1 MEAMEQVL
9 TTAEAAWES
18 LRDHRIPPTPR
29 NFEIWYG
36 YLGDDK
42 PALRTR
48 IDKAIAA
55 GEAWTPGSLDKL
67 YRDFF
72 ATHVDVSAIRDGSHE
87 LTQIAMQMSER
98 VVADRDAIDAFA
110 NILDR
115 AMPVLKTGRAGTDIP
130 RAVGAMKAA
139 TGETSERL
147 RALEQL
153 FTASVMR
160 IQELKE
166 ALIRA
171 ETEATRDALTGLANR
186 RMFDAALLQATSGNA
201 SEVALLLLD
210 IDHFKKFNDKHGHL
224 LGDNVL
230 RLVASVL
237 TSHIKGRDTAARYG
251 GEEFAIILV
260 GAHIAAA
267 ATVGEQIR
275 DLLERRPLVNRN
287 TGQKLGVVTCS
298 VGVAV
303 FRPGEALADFVDRAD
318 QSLYRAKRT
327 GRNRV
332 CTEECV

>member
-1 MEAMEQVL
+1 MEATEQVL

-36 YLGDDK
+36 YIGHDK

-55 GEAWTPGSLDKL
+55 GDPWTPGSLDKL

-72 ATHVDVSAIRDGSHE
+72 ATHVDVVAIREGSHE
-87 LTQIAMQMSER
+87 LTQIATQLSDR
-98 VVADRDAIDAFA
+98 VVADRYAIDDFA
-110 NILDR
+110 KILDESL
-115 AMPVLKTGRAGTDIP
+115 PILKSTRGGDAIP
-130 RAVGAMKAA
+130 RAVEALKAA
-139 TGETSERL
+139 SGETSERL

-153 FTASVMR
+153 FAASVMR
-160 IQELKE
+160 MQELQ
-166 ALIRA
+166 AVLTRA
-171 ETEATRDALTGLANR
+171 ATEATRDALTGLANR
-186 RMFDAALLQATSGNA
+186 RMFDAALLQATSETPIA
-201 SEVALLLLD
+201 VALLLLD
-210 IDHFKKFNDKHGHL
+210 IDRFKNFNDKYGHL

-230 RLVASVL
+230 RLVATVL

-251 GEEFAIILV
+251 GEEFAIILT
-260 GAHIAAA
+260 GANIDAA

-303 FRPGEALADFVDRAD
+303 FRRGEALADFVDRAD
-318 QSLYRAKRT
+318 QALYRAKRT

-332 CTEECV
+332 CVEEVG